1 MSVMRSMALTLV
13 LSVLVALLGVWGG
26 AQYVMHRM
34 QRPTPLHELV
44 HEKLNLTADQERRI
58 AGMERDHEARRQALE
73 AEMRAANAQL
83 AQAFQQTHAYTPQV
97 QAAIDRFHRA
107 MGELQKETIV
117 HTLAM
122 RAVLTPDQTARFDET
137 VVRSLTEDTR

>member
-1 MSVMRSMALTLV
+1 
-13 LSVLVALLGVWGG
+13 
-26 AQYVMHRM
+26 
-34 QRPTPLHELV
+34 
-44 HEKLNLTADQERRI
+44 
-58 AGMERDHEARRQALE
+58 
-73 AEMRAANAQL
+73 MRAANAQL

>member
-1 MSVMRSMALTLV
+1 MSVMRSMALTLI
-13 LSVLVALLGVWGG
+13 LSVLVAILGVWGG

-44 HEKLNLTADQERRI
+44 HEKLGLTADQERRI

-83 AQAFQQTHAYTPQV
+83 AQAFQQNHAYTPQV

-122 RAVLTPDQTARFDET
+122 RAVLTPDQTATFDET

>member
-1 MSVMRSMALTLV
+1 VSVMRSMALTLI
-13 LSVLVALLGVWGG
+13 LSVLVAILGVWGG
-26 AQYVMHRM
+26 AQYVTHRM

-44 HEKLNLTADQERRI
+44 HEKLGLTADQERRI
-58 AGMERDHEARRQALE
+58 AGMERDHDARRQALE

-83 AQAFQQTHAYTPQV
+83 AQAFQQSHAYTPQV

-122 RAVLTPDQTARFDET
+122 RTVLTPDQAARFDET
-137 VVRSLTEDTR
+137 VIRSLTEDTR

>member
-1 MSVMRSMALTLV
+1 MSVMRSMALTLI
-13 LSVLVALLGVWGG
+13 LSVLVAILGVWGG

-44 HEKLNLTADQERRI
+44 HEKLGLTADQERRI
-58 AGMERDHEARRQALE
+58 AGMERVHEARRQALE

-83 AQAFQQTHAYTPQV
+83 AQAFQQSHAYTPQV
-97 QAAIDRFHRA
+97 QEAIDRFHRA

-122 RAVLTPDQTARFDET
+122 RAVLTPDQAAKFDET
-137 VVRSLTEDTR
+137 VVRSLTEDPR

>member
-1 MSVMRSMALTLV
+1 MSVMRSMALTLI
-13 LSVLVALLGVWGG
+13 LSVLVAVLGVWGG

-44 HEKLNLTADQERRI
+44 HEKLGLTADQEKRI
-58 AGMERDHEARRQALE
+58 AGMERDHDAKRQALE

>member
-1 MSVMRSMALTLV
+1 MSVMRSMALTLI
-13 LSVLVALLGVWGG
+13 LSVLVAILGVWGG

-44 HEKLNLTADQERRI
+44 HEKLGLTADQERRI

-83 AQAFQQTHAYTPQV
+83 AQAFQQNHAYTPQV

-122 RAVLTPDQTARFDET
+122 RAVLTPAQTARFDET

>member
-13 LSVLVALLGVWGG
+13 LSVLVAILGVWGG

-44 HEKLNLTADQERRI
+44 HEKLGLTADQERRI

>member
-1 MSVMRSMALTLV
+1 MSVMRSMALTLI
-13 LSVLVALLGVWGG
+13 LSVLVAILGVWGG
-26 AQYVMHRM
+26 AQYVMHRVH
-34 QRPTPLHELV
+34 RPTPLHELV

-83 AQAFQQTHAYTPQV
+83 AQAFQQSHAYTPQV

>member
-1 MSVMRSMALTLV
+1 MSVMRSMALTLI
-13 LSVLVALLGVWGG
+13 LSVLVAILGVWGG

-44 HEKLNLTADQERRI
+44 HEKLGLTADQERRI

-83 AQAFQQTHAYTPQV
+83 AQAFQQSHAYTPQV
-97 QAAIDRFHRA
+97 QEAIDRFHRA

-122 RAVLTPDQTARFDET
+122 RAVLTPDQAARFDET
-137 VVRSLTEDTR
+137 VVRSLTEDPR

>member
-1 MSVMRSMALTLV
+1 MSVMRSMALTLI
-13 LSVLVALLGVWGG
+13 LSVLVAILGVWGG

-44 HEKLNLTADQERRI
+44 HEKLGLTADQERRI

-83 AQAFQQTHAYTPQV
+83 AQAFQQNHAYTPQV

>member
-1 MSVMRSMALTLV
+1 MSVMRSMALTLI
-13 LSVLVALLGVWGG
+13 LSVLVAILGVWAG

-44 HEKLNLTADQERRI
+44 HEKLGLTADQERRI

-83 AQAFQQTHAYTPQV
+83 AQAFQQSHAYTPQV
-97 QAAIDRFHRA
+97 QEAIDRFHRA

-122 RAVLTPDQTARFDET
+122 RAVLTPDQAARFDET
-137 VVRSLTEDTR
+137 VVRSLTEDPR

>member
-1 MSVMRSMALTLV
+1 MALTLI
-13 LSVLVALLGVWGG
+13 LSVLVAILGVWGG
-26 AQYVMHRM
+26 AQYVTHRM

-44 HEKLNLTADQERRI
+44 HEKLGLTADQERRI

-107 MGELQKETIV
+107 MGELQKETILHV
-117 HTLAM
+117 LSM
-122 RAVLTPDQTARFDET
+122 RKVLTPDQAAKFDRRIAEA
-137 VVRSLTEDTR
+137 LTEETP

>member
-1 MSVMRSMALTLV
+1 MRSMALTLI
-13 LSVLVALLGVWGG
+13 LSVLVAVLGVWGG

-44 HEKLNLTADQERRI
+44 HEKLGLTADQERRI

-83 AQAFQQTHAYTPQV
+83 AQAFQQSHAYTPQV

>member
-1 MSVMRSMALTLV
+1 MSVMRSMALTLI
-13 LSVLVALLGVWGG
+13 LSVLVAILGVWGG

-44 HEKLNLTADQERRI
+44 HEKLGLTADQERRI
-58 AGMERDHEARRQALE
+58 DGMERDHEARRQALE
-73 AEMRAANAQL
+73 AEMRAANGQL

-122 RAVLTPDQTARFDET
+122 RAVLTPDQAAKFDET
-137 VVRSLTEDTR
+137 VVRSLTEDPR

>member
-1 MSVMRSMALTLV
+1 MSVMRSMALTLI
-13 LSVLVALLGVWGG
+13 LSVLVAILGVWGG

-58 AGMERDHEARRQALE
+58 AGMERDHDAKRQALE

>member
-1 MSVMRSMALTLV
+1 MSVMRSMALTLI
-13 LSVLVALLGVWGG
+13 LSVLVAILGVWGG

-44 HEKLNLTADQERRI
+44 HEKLGLTADQERRI

-83 AQAFQQTHAYTPQV
+83 AQAFQQSHAYTPQV

>member
-1 MSVMRSMALTLV
+1 MSVMRSMALTLI
-13 LSVLVALLGVWGG
+13 LSVLVAILGVWGG

-44 HEKLNLTADQERRI
+44 HEKLGLTADQERRI
-58 AGMERDHEARRQALE
+58 DGMERDHEARRQALE

-122 RAVLTPDQTARFDET
+122 RAVLTPDQAAKFDET
-137 VVRSLTEDTR
+137 VVRSLTEDPR

>member
-1 MSVMRSMALTLV
+1 MSVMRSMALTLI
-13 LSVLVALLGVWGG
+13 LSVLVAILGVWGG

-44 HEKLNLTADQERRI
+44 HEKLGLTAEQERRI

-83 AQAFQQTHAYTPQV
+83 AQAFQQSHAYTPQV

>member
-1 MSVMRSMALTLV
+1 MSLMRSMALTLV
-13 LSVLVALLGVWGG
+13 LSGLAAVVGVWGG

-34 QRPTPLHELV
+34 QQPTPLHEVV
-44 HEKLNLTADQERRI
+44 HGKLRLSADQERRI
-58 AGMERDHEARRQALE
+58 AGMERDHAARRQALE

-83 AQAFQQTHAYTPQV
+83 AQAFQQNHAYTPEV

-122 RAVLTPDQTARFDET
+122 RSVLTPDQAIRFDET
-137 VVRSLTEDTR
+137 VVKSLTQDPR

>member
-1 MSVMRSMALTLV
+1 VSVMRSMALTLI
-13 LSVLVALLGVWGG
+13 LSVLVAILGVWGG

-44 HEKLNLTADQERRI
+44 HEKLGLTADQERRI

-83 AQAFQQTHAYTPQV
+83 AQAFQQSHAYTPQV